1 MTDKETKAIER
12 AIGAIE
18 AAKKDAQGQ
27 FYVQALMSHETALA
41 ELRELLDEPKHLR
54 ENVSMESGPVNNLSG
69 PLQGSEEVVS

>member
-41 ELRELLDEPKHLR
+41 ELRAFLDERAAK
-54 ENVSMESGPVNNLSG
+54 ENGAI